1 MKKETFERAML
12 DIDDD
17 LLDEVGQ
24 LRFDQFA
31 AEEAAA
37 SAAPAAASL
46 TEPSTAATA
55 EATEADANATVAA
68 AADKTA
74 VPSKVAETPSE
85 TRKKGR
91 NRSGSSGS
99 RAGVIGSVA
108 LIAAGL
114 VAMIA
119 IVSVVRHRNRIRTPA
134 GETDIPSYV
143 TADPLAALPDI
154 TDFSLWPSYHS
165 VDSGSSMLP
174 EQEASGWSD
183 FLLREEEYDLTKAEE
198 AAYHARLEA
207 AGFTV
212 EKEKYGAFIY
222 SDSAY
227 IFQTGTAS
235 ANTGESEKTRIELV
249 CFERSPS
256 HSGSVSEEEAADIIS
271 VAPDWDHKP
280 LDVTPR
286 DLFEETGIQVFLAP
300 YRYTIPDAQDGVDR
314 EYVSTRF
321 CYIYGGKIIH
331 DDVYPALSMIAAADI
346 DNDGTR
352 EVVMLSFEP
361 LAVSSVSSFSA
372 EVFRQGHLVYKS
384 TFTSRDY
391 WNFSLVRDEG
401 GCLKVLLRD
410 YLTYPDVPAESYNR
424 TTREESLS
432 IGLSEGELVL
442 SDGIRLYRNGDLVP
456 FRENGQSVPP
466 EGATASPTLTPTEY
480 PTESGTRKPSPTET
494 PEPTAPAT
502 APQLPTATA
511 GIIDS
516 PYTRIDEITFTGQVI
531 VDDDSIYA
539 AIESISLDK
548 LGAYQLKVYVE
559 NRTNQKMLDVDVN
572 NFVVNGLYMRIDRR
586 LNYYEATRRAYL
598 YLTISE
604 CESLELLKEN
614 GMADPTLISM
624 EMVFSVGSGNGKYT
638 ETARKQVAVCPLGP
652 DNIRVYDFT
661 KKDRL
666 ETLADNDYFALY
678 LYRIA
683 SRSYTGDHIVT
694 PVMYMFF
701 VNKTGGGLV
710 ISGED
715 LTVNGIRLFEGSDMD
730 LQTSPTLFCEYPAG
744 ALNVWE
750 LTWALYPALQELGDR
765 VQADAFREFHT
776 VQFDLVVCDR
786 YHLTDHEELF
796 RQTVTVDLDEFF
808 RY

>member
-31 AEEAAA
+31 AEEAA
-37 SAAPAAASL
+37 
-46 TEPSTAATA
+46 
-55 EATEADANATVAA
+55 TVAS

-74 VPSKVAETPSE
+74 LPSKAAETSSE

-108 LIAAGL
+108 LITAGL
-114 VAMIA
+114 VATIA
-119 IVSVVRHRNRIRTPA
+119 VVSVIRHRNRSLTPA

-154 TDFSLWPSYHS
+154 TDFSLWPSYHC

-174 EQEASGWSD
+174 EQEASGWND

-227 IFQTGTAS
+227 IFQSGTAS
-235 ANTGESEKTRIELV
+235 ANTGDSEKTRIELV

-271 VAPDWDHKP
+271 ALPDWDHKP

-286 DLFEETGIQVFLAP
+286 GLFEETGIQVFLAP
-300 YRYTIPDAQDGVDR
+300 HRYTVSDAQDGVDR
-314 EYVSTRF
+314 ECVSTRF
-321 CYIYGGKIIH
+321 CYIYGGKVIRA
-331 DDVYPALSMIAAADI
+331 DAYPALSMIAAADI
-346 DNDGTR
+346 DSDGTR
-352 EVVMLSFEP
+352 EVVMLSLGP
-361 LAVSSVSSFSA
+361 LAVSSVSPFSA
-372 EVFRQGHLVYKS
+372 EVFRQGHLVYTS
-384 TFTSRDY
+384 TFISRDY
-391 WNFSLVRDEG
+391 WYFSLVRDEG

-410 YLTYPDVPAESYNR
+410 YLTFPDVPAESYNR

-516 PYTRIDEITFTGQVI
+516 PYKRMNEITFTRQVI
-531 VDDDSIYA
+531 VDDENIYA

-559 NRTNQKMLDVDVN
+559 NKTKQSAMKIDVN
-572 NFVVNGLYMRIDRR
+572 NVAVNGLYVRIDRR
-586 LNYYEATRRAYL
+586 LNYYDTTKKGYL
-598 YLTISE
+598 YVTLSE
-604 CESLELLKEN
+604 CTPKELLKES
-614 GMADPTLISM
+614 GMVDPTVITM
-624 EMVFSVGSGNGKYT
+624 DMIFSLGTGNGKYS
-638 ETARKQVAVCPLGP
+638 EVAREQVTVYPFGP
-652 DNIRVYDFT
+652 DKVTLYDYT
-661 KKDRL
+661 RKDRL
-666 ETLADNDYFALY
+666 VQLADNEYFSLY
-678 LYRIA
+678 LFDVA
-683 SRSYTGDHIVT
+683 AMNYTGDLIVA
-694 PVMYMFF
+694 PKLYMFLI
-701 VNKTGGGLV
+701 NKTGGDLV
-710 ISGED
+710 LSGED
-715 LTVNGIRLFEGSDMD
+715 LTVNGIRIFEGSDMY
-730 LQTSPTLFCEYPAG
+730 LQTSPSLFCSFPAG
-744 ALNVWE
+744 AVNVLE
-750 LTWALYPALQELGDR
+750 LSWPLYPALQEYSDR
-765 VQADAFREFHT
+765 LQADAFRDVRT
-776 VQFDLVVCDR
+776 MQFDLVVCDR
-786 YHLTDHEELF
+786 YHLTEHEELL
-796 RQTVTVDLDEFF
+796 RQTVTVDIEEFF